1 MLLQLENGNTQQ
13 IQILLN
19 FAKKNQLDLK
29 IFDEGGDKFF
39 LPGKPLDPDK
49 LERLVEKSRKS
60 GNLSLEDAHLSIRSF
75 FNEG

>member
-1 MLLQLENGNTQQ
+1 MLLQLENSNTQQ

-29 IFDEGGDKFF
+29 ILDEGGDKYF
-39 LPGKPLDPDK
+39 LPGKPLNPEE

-60 GNLSLEDAHLSIRSF
+60 GSLSLEEAHLSIRSV
-75 FNEG
+75 FNED